1 MKKYFIFILF
11 FVVLLSGC
19 IKNNITTENN
29 NTDEKLKLPE
39 NFTLILTY
47 DGTSSGS
54 SRFYRYQIS
63 FEGEKVVSINRS
75 SFSAPCTGGV
85 HYCEEKLDLQTGK
98 WINTRWEGYS
108 NLEPEHCANIGSYFN
123 SHSTREDVIQAIQ
136 SGKFTPK
143 EKGCHYRI
151 CYEIIEN

>member
-29 NTDEKLKLPE
+29 NTDKKLKLPE

-47 DGTSSGS
+47 DGTSSGG
-54 SRFYRYQIS
+54 SRISKYQIS
-63 FEGEKVVSINRS
+63 FKREKVVSVNRS
-75 SFSAPCTGGV
+75 YFGASCTGGV
-85 HYCEEKLDLQTGK
+85 HLCEEKLDLQTGK
-98 WINTRWEGYS
+98 WINTKWEGYS
-108 NLEPEHCANIGSYFN
+108 NIKPERCSNFGSYY
-123 SHSTREDVIQAIQ
+123 TREEIIHAIQ
-136 SGKFTPK
+136 SGKITPK

-151 CYEIIEN
+151 CYEIIEK